1 MSNGDFR
8 VLFVYPNLM
17 LQTMFPMAITTFTS
31 LLKERGH
38 GVDIFDTT
46 FYETEQ
52 ETSDE
57 YRIANLQ
64 VKPYDVKKHRQV
76 LHPLVEMIP
85 DLRAKVESFQP
96 HLIAISALEDTFRLG
111 VALLEG
117 IKDYDI
123 PNVVGGVFPTFA
135 PEKALREA
143 VVDMVCIGEG
153 EGALLDLCEAFS
165 KGKDHTQILNLWVK
179 KPDGEIIRNPV
190 RETVNLDT
198 LPIPDFSLFDPNR
211 FYKPMKG
218 RLMRMGSVET
228 HRGCP
233 YKCAFCNSPGQV
245 QLYKRANAGEFF
257 RLKKVE
263 NVRKELLN
271 LKANF
276 QVEYIHFPADTFLA
290 MPDAY
295 LYEFAEMYQDVQLPF
310 WCQTR
315 PETLTRERI
324 RILERMGCRD
334 MSLGIEHGNE
344 QFRRSVV
351 RRDYTNADLVKYFS
365 LLEGTSMRVSVNNI
379 VGMPTETRE
388 LTWDTIQMN
397 RKIQRC
403 LYSANAFHFV
413 PYHGTPLR
421 DLALKLGYISDDT
434 QLACI
439 TKDTVLHMPQYT
451 KEQIKGAVRTFTLY
465 MRYPESEYA
474 RIQIAERLDDEGNK
488 VFAELQQEFIER
500 YFNDEVVSVHA

>member
-8 VLFVYPNLM
+8 VLFLYPNLM
-17 LQTMFPMAITTFTS
+17 LQTMFPQAITVFAA
-31 LLKERGH
+31 LLKQRGYT
-38 GVDIFDTT
+38 VDIFDTT
-46 FYETEQ
+46 FYETE
-52 ETSDE
+52 EKTSDE
-57 YRIANLQ
+57 YRIDNLQ
-64 VKPYDVKKHRQV
+64 VKPYDVKKHREI
-76 LHPLVEMIP
+76 LKPLATMIP

-96 HLIAISALEDTFRLG
+96 DLIAVSALEDTFRLG
-111 VALLEG
+111 VTLLEG
-117 IKDYDI
+117 IKDYRI

-135 PEKALREA
+135 PDKALREQ
-143 VVDMVCIGEG
+143 VIDIICLGEG

-165 KGKDHTQILNLWVK
+165 KGKDHTQIMNLWVRT
-179 KPDGEIIRNPV
+179 PDGEIIRNML
-190 RETVNLDT
+190 RETINLDT

-218 RLMRMGSVET
+218 KLMRMGSVET

-263 NVRKELLN
+263 HVRRELLN
-271 LKANF
+271 LRDTF

-295 LYEFAEMYQDVQLPF
+295 LYEFAEMYQEFKLPF

-315 PETLTRERI
+315 PETLTPERV

-344 QFRRSVV
+344 QFRKAVV
-351 RRDYTNADLVKYFS
+351 RRDYTNEDLVRYFTY
-365 LLEGTSMRVSVNNI
+365 LQGTSIRVSVNNI

-388 LTWDTIQMN
+388 LTWDTIVMN
-397 RKIQRC
+397 RRVQHF

-421 DLALKLGYISDDT
+421 DLALQKGYITDDT
-434 QLACI
+434 QLTCI
-439 TKDTVLHMPQYT
+439 TKDTVLHMPEYT

-465 MRYPESEYA
+465 MRYPESEYP
-474 RIQIAERLDDEGNK
+474 RIAEAERLDDHGNRI
-488 VFAELQQEFIER
+488 FRELQQEFLER
-500 YFNDEVVSVHA
+500 YFSGEAVSVHA